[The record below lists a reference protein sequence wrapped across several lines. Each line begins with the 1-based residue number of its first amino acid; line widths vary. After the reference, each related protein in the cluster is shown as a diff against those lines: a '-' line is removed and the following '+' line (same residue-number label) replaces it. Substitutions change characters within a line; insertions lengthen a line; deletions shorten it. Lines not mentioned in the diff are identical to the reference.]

1 LLALFAAACVLT
13 LLTAV
18 VVYGPALV
26 GHDTPSSQMWRSL
39 AAFAVMVIG
48 VGVSGIIVYM

>member
-48 VGVSGIIVYM
+48 AGVSGIIVYV